1 MTSKPAKAAVP
12 LAVKIRNLSIFFF
25 SVIGILI
32 LGIYIFICPYFH
44 QDFYDLFV
52 LHPFKYPHWFPI
64 GDITGGI
71 KGQAVSIPVQRAG
84 KQLNLSG
91 IIYKHKS
98 PRGLIIFCHGNTGPI
113 DWRFGDERVKTMLAE
128 NMDVLIFDYE
138 GYGRSSG
145 KHSLQYLQ
153 DDSLAV
159 YDYAIKLRYK
169 PENIIAYGESMGG
182 GVACQ
187 LAQAREVK
195 GLILECT
202 FMSTARVAKDLL
214 PAAAIYPDF
223 AFPTPRL
230 DNLEY
235 IKGEHPPCLILCGGR
250 DATIGSHHSLA
261 LKDAGGA
268 NTQLVMLP
276 NSGHCILMPEDKAL
290 YDGAYRKFL
299 DGLFG
304 DQGLSAN
311 PQ

>member
-32 LGIYIFICPYFH
+32 LGVYVFICPYFH

-71 KGQAVSIPVQRAG
+71 KGKAVSIPVQRAG
-84 KQLNLSG
+84 KQLTLSG

-128 NMDVLIFDYE
+128 NMDVLMFDYE
-138 GYGRSSG
+138 GYGRSTG
-145 KHSLQYLQ
+145 KHSLQYVV
-153 DDSLAV
+153 DDSVAA
-159 YDYAIKLRYK
+159 YDYAVAAGYK
-169 PENIIAYGESMGG
+169 PEQIIAMGESMGG

-187 LAQAREVK
+187 LAKERKEK
-195 GLILECT
+195 GLILEST
-202 FMSTARVAKDLL
+202 FISTARVAKDLL
-214 PAAAIYPDF
+214 PAAIIYPDF

-235 IKGEHPPCLILCGGR
+235 MKGEHPPCLILCGGR
-250 DATIGSHHSLA
+250 DATIGSHHSQA
-261 LKDAGGA
+261 LRDAGGA
-268 NTQLVMLP
+268 NTELVMLP
-276 NSGHCILMPEDKAL
+276 NSGHCILMAEDKEL

-299 DGLFG
+299 DGLF
-304 DQGLSAN
+304 
-311 PQ
+311 